1 MNEGGLKNEDILH
14 EKKIRYLRF
23 LVFQFKI
30 MYAIYSSTTLKDK
43 IENKGLKFK
52 SFCTSC

>member
-1 MNEGGLKNEDILH
+1 MNGGLKNEDILH

-23 LVFQFKI
+23 VVFQFKI

>member
-1 MNEGGLKNEDILH
+1 MK
-14 EKKIRYLRF
+14 KKIRDLRF
-23 LVFQFKI
+23 VVFQFKI